1 MVWLRKNFSVG
12 FFYLG
17 LPRWFQY
24 NVGKTIMNHPPVIT
38 SIGGINLPF
47 TVMSGKNGIVLP
59 TLIIYKSRS
68 NPHVFWLNP
77 IKPAFFMVKPPLNH
91 HFSWLNHH
99 YSNPNVDILRHE
111 PVGGRT
117 GRSEPHRLPLE
128 PMGRWRPRRVVN
140 LTDSTWWPATGDRTW
155 GMFDQQ
161 KGIEAIKSRC
171 IGKEFQSIP
180 KNPQN
185 FTLTLGTI
193 LNWRSTIVLRT
204 PLRMHDER
212 TGQMNWDHGWF
223 WNGFRVVQQ
232 SVYVCMIQ
240 SCSTTV

>member
-1 MVWLRKNFSVG
+1 MLHVWNIYLHLPHKWPQMWVNICKYIYIYYTWSIWELHLIMFNLLSYGANHGWSGWERIFQSV

-91 HFSWLNHH
+91 NFFMVKS
-99 YSNPNVDILRHE
+99 
-111 PVGGRT
+111 
-117 GRSEPHRLPLE
+117 PL
-128 PMGRWRPRRVVN
+128 
-140 LTDSTWWPATGDRTW
+140 
-155 GMFDQQ
+155 
-161 KGIEAIKSRC
+161 
-171 IGKEFQSIP
+171 FQSECWHP
-180 KNPQN
+180 ASRASRQ
-185 FTLTLGTI
+185 
-193 LNWRSTIVLRT
+193 RE
-204 PLRMHDER
+204 D
-212 TGQMNWDHGWF
+212 
-223 WNGFRVVQQ
+223 
-232 SVYVCMIQ
+232 
-240 SCSTTV
+240 